1 MASRKGSGRFSL
13 KQLLSFVLKKTNII
27 KVDQVE
33 LNTSNQPGAR
43 LLYHGEGTHES
54 GKIYPGYLYELSG
67 SDKWVPYT
75 PSYSQNIQK
84 VGDGDPAKNS
94 LVALALS
101 PNVDAQ
107 GYNSFATGRIH
118 DPKKD
123 GMLLRG
129 MAKVLTF
136 GNATVGPH
144 VGSSVYADDSAIF
157 IGFMTYEK
165 PSDASLRSP
174 FSYGQV
180 RPVGNV
186 LEIIDSD
193 AGGFGLFREVLLDF
207 NPTRPA
213 SSAPLNNSLSWRDLD
228 NQGTS
233 GVTLSDSDMKKKI
246 LYGTPGSAVNW
257 TTPTATEMIQEF
269 GLITD
274 DVDCF
279 DFWIINLAT
288 VDGRD
293 ITLVA
298 GTGVTL
304 FGSPVVKA
312 RDTADNANSPGS
324 AHFTVMRTSSTA
336 CTIIRLS

>member
-1 MASRKGSGRFSL
+1 VAPRKGSGRFSL

-54 GKIYPGYLYELSG
+54 GKIYPGYLYNLSG
-67 SDKWVPYT
+67 SDKWVRYD
-75 PSYSQNIQK
+75 SDYSQAIQAAN
-84 VGDGDPAKNS
+84 DGDPARNS
-94 LVALALS
+94 LLALS
-101 PNVDAQ
+101 LSTDVDAQ
-107 GYNSFATGRIH
+107 GYNSFGAGRVH

-129 MAKVLTF
+129 MAKVITW

-144 VGSSVYADDSAIF
+144 VGSSVYAYGGMISYHKPDDA
-157 IGFMTYEK
+157 
-165 PSDASLRSP
+165 DLRSP
-174 FSYGQV
+174 FSKELV
-180 RPVGNV
+180 RPVGTV
-186 LEIIDSD
+186 MEIIESD

-207 NPTRPA
+207 NTIRPT
-213 SSAPLNNSLSWRDLD
+213 STAPLNNSLSWRSLD
-228 NQGTS
+228 NPS
-233 GVTLSDSDMKKKI
+233 NSSVTLADHEIKQKI
-246 LYGTPGSAVNW
+246 LYATPAAAVNW
-257 TTPTATEMIQEF
+257 TTPTATDMIQEF
-269 GLITD
+269 GLID
-274 DVDCF
+274 DGADCF

-324 AHFTVMRTSSTA
+324 AHFTVMKTSSTA
-336 CTIIRLS
+336 CTIVRLS